1 MAKKKKAKPASK
13 KRKPAKKKV
22 RAAKKAPARKK
33 APAKLVR
40 PAPTASSNEKVL
52 GEVEDFFA
60 RINVIALKL
69 KGPIALGE
77 KIRVRGHTT
86 DFIQEVRSMQIDHK
100 PVTQAKRGDSV
111 GIQVGVKARK
121 GDDVLKVP
129 S

>member
-1 MAKKKKAKPASK
+1 M
-13 KRKPAKKKV
+13 
-22 RAAKKAPARKK
+22 
-33 APAKLVR
+33 
-40 PAPTASSNEKVL
+40 